1 MGQGSGQ
8 AHRLTG
14 AERLELQRRVR
25 AGATHAVAA
34 SAVGCSA
41 KSVQRLLVKTGGVK
55 PRARSQSALRLSL
68 PEREEISRG
77 LLAGDSCRVIASRLG
92 RAPST
97 VSRDVAAA
105 GHRERYRAW
114 RAEETAHRRAHRPK
128 IAKLIAVPQLRRAVE
143 RGLRRRWSPQQIAAR
158 LVLDYPDD
166 LEMRVSHETIYQSLF
181 VQGRGALRQ
190 ELTRCLR
197 TGRAQRRPLSRATGS
212 GQLQHMVLISDRP
225 AEVEDRAV
233 PGHWEGDLILGKRA
247 QSAIGTLVERQTRFV
262 MLINLRGGRLAEHVK
277 DALAV
282 TIRALPDHLRRSL
295 TWDRGKEMAEH
306 VRFTLDTG
314 VQVYFCD
321 PRSPWQR
328 ATNENSNGL
337 LRQYFPKGTDLSG
350 YNQARL
356 DEIAAE
362 LNGRPRHTL
371 GWRTPAEAFAH
382 AVAMTA

>member
-1 MGQGSGQ
+1 MGHGSGP
-8 AHRLTG
+8 AHRLTC

-25 AGATHAVAA
+25 AGETHEGAATAL
-34 SAVGCSA
+34 GCSA

-55 PRARSQSALRLSL
+55 PRSTPQSALRLSL

-77 LLAGDSCRVIASRLG
+77 LLAGDSCRVIARRLG

-97 VSRDVAAA
+97 VSRDVAEA

-128 IAKLIAVPQLRRAVE
+128 IAKLIAVPRLRRAVE
-143 RGLRRRWSPQQIAAR
+143 RGLRRRWSPQQITAR

-197 TGRAQRRPLSRATGS
+197 TGRAQRRPLGRATGA
-212 GQLQHMVLISDRP
+212 GQLQHMVLISERP

-247 QSAIGTLVERQTRFV
+247 QSAMGTLVERQTRFV
-262 MLINLRGGRLAEHVK
+262 MLVNLSAGRLAEHVK
-277 DALAV
+277 DALAD

-295 TWDRGKEMAEH
+295 TWDRGKEMGEH

-350 YNQARL
+350 YNQGRL

-362 LNGRPRHTL
+362 LNGRPRQTL
-371 GWRTPAEAFAH
+371 GWRTPSEAFAR

>member
-1 MGQGSGQ
+1 
-8 AHRLTG
+8 
-14 AERLELQRRVR
+14 
-25 AGATHAVAA
+25 VAA
-34 SAVGCSA
+34 TALGCSA
-41 KSVQRLLVKTGGVK
+41 KSVPRVLVKTGGVK
-55 PRARSQSALRLSL
+55 PRSTPQSAVRLSL

-77 LLAGDSCRVIASRLG
+77 LLASDSCRVIARRLG

-105 GHRERYRAW
+105 VHRERYRAW

-128 IAKLIAVPQLRRAVE
+128 IAKLIAVPRRRHAVE
-143 RGLRRRWSPQQIAAR
+143 RGLRLRWSPQQIAAR

-166 LEMRVSHETIYQSLF
+166 LEMRVSHPTIYQSLF

-190 ELTRCLR
+190 ELTRCRR
-197 TGRAQRRPLSRATGS
+197 TGRAQRRPLGRATGA
-212 GQLQHMVLISDRP
+212 GQLQHMVLIRDRP
-225 AEVEDRAV
+225 ADVEDRAV
-233 PGHWEGDLILGKRA
+233 PGHWEGGLILGKRA

-262 MLINLRGGRLAEHVK
+262 MLVNLRAGRLAEHVK

-295 TWDRGKEMAEH
+295 TWDRGTEMAEH

-362 LNGRPRHTL
+362 LIRRPRHTL
-371 GWRTPAEAFAH
+371 GWRTPSEAFAR

>member
-14 AERLELQRRVR
+14 AERLELQCRVR
-25 AGATHAVAA
+25 AGETHEVAA

-55 PRARSQSALRLSL
+55 PRARPQSALRLSL
-68 PEREEISRG
+68 REREEISRG
-77 LLAGDSCRVIASRLG
+77 LLAGDSCRVIARRLG

-105 GHRERYRAW
+105 GHRQRYRGW
-114 RAEETAHRRAHRPK
+114 RAEETAHRRARRPK
-128 IAKLIAVPQLRRAVE
+128 IAKLIAVPRLRRAVE
-143 RGLRRRWSPQQIAAR
+143 QGLRRRWSPQQIAAR

-197 TGRAQRRPLSRATGS
+197 TGRAQRRPLGRATGS

-225 AEVEDRAV
+225 ADVEDRAV

-262 MLINLRGGRLAEHVK
+262 MLVNLRAGRLAEHVK

-295 TWDRGKEMAEH
+295 TWDQGKEMAEH

-356 DEIAAE
+356 DKIAAE

-371 GWRTPAEAFAH
+371 GWRTPAEAFAR

>member
-1 MGQGSGQ
+1 
-8 AHRLTG
+8 
-14 AERLELQRRVR
+14 
-25 AGATHAVAA
+25 
-34 SAVGCSA
+34 
-41 KSVQRLLVKTGGVK
+41 VQRLLVKTGGVK
-55 PRARSQSALRLSL
+55 PRSTPQSALRLSL

-77 LLAGDSCRVIASRLG
+77 LLAGDSCRVIARRLG

-143 RGLRRRWSPQQIAAR
+143 RGLRHRWSPQQITAR
-158 LVLDYPDD
+158 LALDYPDD

-197 TGRAQRRPLSRATGS
+197 TGRAQRRPLGRATGA
-212 GQLQHMVLISDRP
+212 GQLQHMVLISERP

-262 MLINLRGGRLAEHVK
+262 MLVNLSAGRLAEHVK
-277 DALAV
+277 DALAD

-295 TWDRGKEMAEH
+295 TWDRGKEMGEH

-350 YNQARL
+350 YNQGRL

-362 LNGRPRHTL
+362 LNGRPRQTL
-371 GWRTPAEAFAH
+371 GWRTPSEAFAR